1 MIVKDLMRIDLVY
14 ASTSGNV
21 EVTIETIA
29 KHLEQ
34 NGYKVVLGR
43 AEKTPI
49 ETIKKNDFF
58 VFGTSTWEHGGLNPF
73 FQTLLE
79 AMQALNFQNKEAAFV
94 GCGDR
99 RYEPVLFCEGIEH
112 IHRLWTKKGGK
123 VVGTI
128 LKIQGEPYA
137 ILDSVVV
144 PWASKLARI
153 WKNHRA

>member
-1 MIVKDLMRIDLVY
+1 MSIDIVY

-21 EVTIETIA
+21 EIVIETIA
-29 KHLEQ
+29 KVLHQ
-34 NGYKVVLGR
+34 NGLDAKLNR

-49 ETIKKNDFF
+49 ETIKKNKHF
-58 VFGTSTWEHGGLNPF
+58 VFGTSTWDHGQLNPF
-73 FQTLLE
+73 FQELYK
-79 AMQALNFQNKEAAFV
+79 AMQTENFQNKEAAFI

-99 RYEPVLFCEGIEH
+99 RYEPVLFCEGIER
-112 IHRLWTKKGGK
+112 IHRLWIKKGGK

-137 ILDSVVV
+137 ILDSLVV
-144 PWASKLARI
+144 PWASKLVQI